1 MRDIMS
7 KKPLHKIIYDEI
19 VDKIENQFYKV
30 GDILPSE
37 SEMEKLFKA
46 SRTPVRQALK
56 QLEMDGFIYRYQGK
70 GSFVANYKPIG
81 QWTTMTGFKEL
92 YKEEWKKISARTIE
106 VNKIKSPFYANL
118 LEIGSDEEM
127 IHLKRVRFFNGEPI
141 IYLEHYLTP
150 ELPLEIFKKDST
162 FISID
167 QLLNEEQNIEF
178 ATIKEEIEAV
188 SANKDVAETLK
199 IEEGIPVLNSTR
211 VSFDSLSKPIDVT
224 VNIFQSQKW
233 KYRIQF
239 NKQ

>member
-1 MRDIMS
+1 MREIMS

-106 VNKIKSPFYANL
+106 VNKIQSPYYANL
-118 LEIGSDEEM
+118 LEINSDEEI

-141 IYLEHYLTP
+141 IYLEHFLTP

-178 ATIKEEIEAV
+178 TSIKEEIEAV

-199 IEEGIPVLNSTR
+199 IEAGIPVLNSTR
-211 VSFDSLSKPIDVT
+211 VSFDSLLKPIDVT
-224 VNIFQSQKW
+224 VNFFQSQKW

>member
-1 MRDIMS
+1 MREIMS
-7 KKPLHKIIYDEI
+7 KKPLHRIIYDEI
-19 VDKIENQFYKV
+19 VHKIENQFYQV

-37 SEMEKLFKA
+37 AELEKLFNT

-56 QLEMDGFIYRYQGK
+56 QLETDGKIYRHQGK
-70 GSFVANYKPIG
+70 GSFVANSKPIG

-106 VNKIKSPFYANL
+106 VNKVKSPFYANL
-118 LEIGSDEEM
+118 LEVNSDKEI

-150 ELPLEIFKKDST
+150 ELPIEIFKKDST

-188 SANKDVAETLK
+188 SASKEVAESLK
-199 IEEGIPVLNSTR
+199 IEVGIPVLNSTR
-211 VSFDSLSKPIDVT
+211 VSFDTFSKPIDVT
-224 VNIFQSQKW
+224 VSYFRSEKW

-239 NKQ
+239 NKE